1 MQGNNQIIKNKKI
14 LIFGASGFIGT
25 NLVKKLNHHNKLYLP
40 KINLENYN
48 FLKSIKLKNSLF
60 TKILNKKIDIIINL
74 HAQTDVTYSNNNPS
88 YDFYHN
94 CLIHFALIEFY
105 KNKKNKPFYINVG
118 TATQIGFTDLKKP
131 INKKLP
137 NIPETFF
144 DLHKQF
150 GEDLINLSNKI
161 HNFPSTTLRLT
172 NVYGFG
178 STYSTKRGVI
188 YSIIKASYE
197 KKIINIFG
205 DGKFVRDFIYI
216 DDVISAIILAC
227 KYRNKLINKFYYIC
241 SGKGYS
247 FNKFSKILQKNLKN
261 KYDINLKI
269 NYTKWP
275 YKTPRINKRSFVG
288 NPKEFKKITGFNSKV
303 NLENGINKILKNIS
317 EN

>member
-1 MQGNNQIIKNKKI
+1 MQNNNQIIKNKNI
-14 LIFGASGFIGT
+14 LIFGARGFIGT
-25 NLVKKLNHHNKLYLP
+25 NLVKKLNCKNKLFLP

-48 FLKSIKLKNSLF
+48 FLKSASLKHNLF
-60 TKILNKKIDIIINL
+60 TKILNNKIDIIINL
-74 HAQTDVTYSNNNPS
+74 HAQTDINYSNSNPS

-94 CLIHFALIEFY
+94 CFIHFALIEFY
-105 KNKKNKPFYINVG
+105 KNKKIKPYYINIG

-131 INKKLP
+131 INKKIP

-150 GEDLINLSNKI
+150 GEDLINLSNTI

-178 STYSTKRGVI
+178 STYSSKRGVI
-188 YSIIKASYE
+188 YRIIKDSYK

-216 DDVISAIILAC
+216 DDVTNAIILAC
-227 KYRNKLINKFYYIC
+227 KYRKKLNNKFYYIC

-247 FNKFSKILQKNLKN
+247 FNRFSMILKKILKN
-261 KYDINLKI
+261 KYNINLTIK
-269 NYTKWP
+269 YTKWP
-275 YKTPRINKRSFVG
+275 NRTPRINKRSFVG
-288 NPKEFKKITGFNSKV
+288 NPKEFKKITGFNLKV
-303 NLENGINKILKNIS
+303 NLESGINKILKNIS